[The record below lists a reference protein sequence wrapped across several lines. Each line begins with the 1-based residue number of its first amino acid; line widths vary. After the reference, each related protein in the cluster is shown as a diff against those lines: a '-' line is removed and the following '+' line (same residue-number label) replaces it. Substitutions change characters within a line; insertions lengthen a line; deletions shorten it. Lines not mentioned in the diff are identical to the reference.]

1 MQLLSKTASWQR
13 HAFGSQWDKNICK
26 YSFGYTHTFHEVA
39 TASTTAVHAA
49 QTLTLGVTTTIT
61 ASITDPDV
69 PRVITITMGT
79 ASGIADGTAIVTG
92 TNVEGATITDTFDIT
107 DGTAETL
114 TGTKA
119 FKTVSSIVV
128 SPMKGTCTITVGTS
142 ARLGLRHRLFST
154 QTTIREV
161 IDTAVGTVTTRSLVA
176 TAPTITDADDQYIEK
191 NIVTPA
197 TTPDGTYTY
206 TFYYAYDNWSLNDPN
221 DDPLYLTTTSTSS
234 TSSSTS
240 TTATPTTST
249 SSTSSSTSSTSSS
262 TSSTSS
268 STSSTSTSTTTVP

>member
-1 MQLLSKTASWQR
+1 MGLLSKTASWQR
-13 HAFGSQWDKNICK
+13 HAFGSPWDKNICK
-26 YSFGYTHTFHEVA
+26 HSFGYTHTFKKVA
-39 TASTTAVHAA
+39 AASATAVHAA
-49 QTLTLGVTTTIT
+49 ITLGTTTST
-61 ASITDPDV
+61 TTSGFTDPDV
-69 PRVITITMGT
+69 PRVLTITMAT
-79 ASGIADGTAIVTG
+79 AGGIGDGTAIITG
-92 TNVEGATITDTFDIT
+92 TNVEGATITDTFDIV
-107 DGTAETL
+107 DGTTGAT

-128 SPMKGTCTITVGTS
+128 SPMKGACTISVGTS
-142 ARLGLRHRLFST
+142 ARLGMRHRLFASN
-154 QTTIREV
+154 TTIREV
-161 IDTAVGTVTTRSLVA
+161 TDTGTTRALGG

-197 TTPDGTYTY
+197 TTPDGTYFY
-206 TFYYAYDNWSLNDPN
+206 TFYYAYDAWSVNDVN
-221 DDPLYLTTTSTSS
+221 DDPKYLTTTSTSS

-240 TTATPTTST
+240 TTATPSTST